1 MTRPSLTVSLAGV
14 LAISGSTWGFFAHQQ
29 INRLA
34 VFTLPPEMIGFYKKH
49 LTYITEAAVSP
60 DRRRFAVAD
69 EAPRHYLDLDH
80 YGDSALHQMP
90 RFWNEAV
97 DRYSEDTLKA
107 YGILP
112 WHIQRMYLQLRDA
125 FLVRDP
131 QRILR
136 LSAEIGHYLA
146 DAHVPLHTT
155 ENYNGQ
161 LTGQDGIHAFWES
174 RLPELFSH
182 DYDLFTGGAMYLD
195 NTQLEAW
202 KAIESS
208 HHAVDS
214 VLQYERALAR
224 KFGER
229 KYSFEVRGKQT
240 LKVYSKEYAR
250 AYHEKLS
257 GMVER
262 QMRVCIRRI
271 GSFWY
276 TAWVDAGQPD
286 LQALLNYTPTEA
298 ELQKNREE
306 VEQWKEMRRKKDQL
320 KVRSHESG
328 ED

>member
-1 MTRPSLTVSLAGV
+1 MLSLAGALV
-14 LAISGSTWGFFAHQQ
+14 ISGFTWGFFAHQH

-49 LTYITEAAVSP
+49 LAYITEAAVNP
-60 DRRRFAVAD
+60 DRRRFAVPE

-80 YGDSALHQMP
+80 YGDSALYKMP
-90 RFWNEAV
+90 RFWHAAV
-97 DRYSEDTLKA
+97 EQYSEDTLKA

-131 QRILR
+131 QRILKM
-136 LSAEIGHYLA
+136 SAEIGHYLA

-174 RLPELFSH
+174 RLPELFSQ
-182 DYDLFTGGAMYLD
+182 DYDLFTGGATYLD

-214 VLQYERALAR
+214 VLQYERALAL

-229 KYSFEVRGKQT
+229 KYSFEVKGQQT
-240 LKVYSKEYAR
+240 MKVYSKEYAR

-286 LQALLNYTPTEA
+286 LQALIDYTPSEA
-298 ELQKNREE
+298 QLQQNRQE
-306 VEQWKEMRRKKDQL
+306 VEQWKEMQRKENQL
-320 KVRSHESG
+320 KVRGHEG